1 MRNRDDGR
9 KKDDVCKYLLHRVAL
24 ESERMYVENES
35 RVVFEVESD
44 DDDTS
49 EEVDWKKDK
58 VTEQDRRVV
67 EEELP
72 PELKYKGENECSNL
86 RDLPVD
92 ESEVLPARKQHV
104 DEPEVLTALKQ
115 HVDEKRVSDYLL

>member
-24 ESERMYVENES
+24 ESERMYVANES

-92 ESEVLPARKQHV
+92 EPEVLPARKQHV
-104 DEPEVLTALKQ
+104 DEPEVLPALKQ